1 MNILYSTENLN
12 TKRNAP
18 YKNYFNNHK
27 NCLILNIPC
36 DYSFQSFSKKILFI
50 SFFKILFKK
59 ILANYK
65 LLNLL
70 KKEKNIDSIII
81 LFPGIIDIIFL
92 NIFGRKYS
100 NLVIYDYFISFYQTI
115 VIDRRII
122 KSKNLKF
129 IIFHLEKFFLK
140 LPNLLI
146 VETSP
151 IKDYVLKNF
160 NNTLKINCLLT
171 PISFQFLNLNNYR
184 MKNEKKIDFIYW
196 GTYINLHGLDI
207 LLNAAKLNND
217 NYNIYL
223 LGDGQEYEKIYNLS
237 KKLNLKN
244 ITFDRTLFA
253 KEKKFDYFFELIDNS
268 KIAIGPLS
276 NSEKNK
282 IVITSKVIEAAAL
295 NIPIISYKND
305 CIDVYGMEKNAY
317 YVNEP
322 LISSTSS
329 AMKLAID
336 NYDKNLDSEIIT
348 NAFNWY
354 KIFCTQESFDKN
366 LFEVIKNFKNT

>member
-18 YKNYFNNHK
+18 YKYYFNNNK

-36 DYSFQSFSKKILFI
+36 DYSFQTFSKKILFF

-65 LLNLL
+65 LLKLL
-70 KKEKNIDSIII
+70 KKEENIESIII

-100 NLVIYDYFISFYQTI
+100 DLIIYDYFISFFQTI
-115 VIDRRII
+115 VVDRKII
-122 KSKNLKF
+122 KSKKLKF
-129 IIFHLEKFFLK
+129 IIFHLEKVFLK
-140 LPNLLI
+140 IPNLLI
-146 VETSP
+146 VETIP
-151 IKDYVLKNF
+151 IKDYLLKTF
-160 NNTLKINCLLT
+160 NNSLKINCLLT

-184 MKNEKKIDFIYW
+184 IKNEKKIDFIYW

-207 LLNAAKLNND
+207 LLNAAKINND
-217 NYNIYL
+217 NFNIYL
-223 LGDGQEYEKIYNLS
+223 LGDGQEYNNIYNLS

-244 ITFDRTLFA
+244 ITFDKTLFA
-253 KEKKFDYFFELIDNS
+253 KEERFDYFFKLIANS

-276 NSEKNK
+276 NSDKNK

-305 CIDVYGMEKNAY
+305 CIDFYDMEKNAY

-322 LISSTSS
+322 LIENTAST
-329 AMKLAID
+329 MKLAVD
-336 NYDKNLDSEIIT
+336 NYDKNLDDEITT

-354 KIFCTQESFDKN
+354 KKFCTQESFDKN
-366 LFEVIKNFKNT
+366 LFDAIKNFKNT